1 MSGVQ
6 ARRLLSL
13 HQRSPSPFLLDSIII
28 TPHTCAPPHH
38 IPSWSPSSVD
48 YLDTWLPSLC
58 LARLP
63 TLICVS
69 MYVHCVFLL
78 PITFGL
84 CARDTSTTLPSGV
97 SRFWLLFCFACWPLS
112 LLLKW
117 PYLHL
122 DPDLVS
128 SSGSN
133 AVPWHWEKNSEIYQ
147 IKNTDNQI
155 IRTSAF
161 ITVRH

>member
-6 ARRLLSL
+6 ARRPLSL

-48 YLDTWLPSLC
+48 YLDTSLPSLC

-97 SRFWLLFCFACWPLS
+97 SRFWLLFCFCLLAFELIKKEALTCIWTQISTFSTGS
-112 LLLKW
+112 L
-117 PYLHL
+117 
-122 DPDLVS
+122 
-128 SSGSN
+128 
-133 AVPWHWEKNSEIYQ
+133 AVPWHTPHMKPFYCSVFEIW
-147 IKNTDNQI
+147 DI
-155 IRTSAF
+155 IRF
-161 ITVRH
+161 RGV